1 MSDKGRTR
9 EEPFIEGS
17 NEVEDKGQNHLVL
30 HNDEENTFDFVIECL
45 IDICEHTTEQAE
57 QCTYLI
63 HYKGKCEVKSGS
75 FEFLRPIR
83 LALIEK
89 GLNATIE

>member
-1 MSDKGRTR
+1 MPDKERTR
-9 EEPFIEGS
+9 EKPFSEEF

-63 HYKGKCEVKSGS
+63 HYKGKCDVKTGS
-75 FEFLRPIR
+75 YEYLRPMR
-83 LALIEK
+83 MALIDK
-89 GLNATIE
+89 GLNATID